1 MPKSKRAPI
10 EYTQQF
16 GAGIFRP
23 KDVVES
29 ELAEAAQKSET
40 AAPAPAARTA
50 RPHVRERTIVATN
63 ERTKIR
69 HTFDIFQDQLLAL
82 AEIQAGRFKQ
92 TGRKPRVGD
101 LVQEALDAYIAQSN
115 ERTTDRPRTQRSN
128 SRRS

>member
-10 EYTQQF
+10 AYTQQF

-29 ELAEAAQKSET
+29 DLAEGPQDTE
-40 AAPAPAARTA
+40 APPSAPAARTA
-50 RPHVRERTIVATN
+50 RPQAKERTIVETT

-82 AEIQAGRFKQ
+82 TEIQAGRFKQ

-101 LVQEALDAYIAQSN
+101 LVQEALDAYI
-115 ERTTDRPRTQRSN
+115 ERTNDRSGPQRRN
-128 SRRS
+128 TRRG